1 MVVERLLREY
11 GARVLAIREDFTVFE
26 TTGHKEETEKLIK
39 VLKTMAS

>member
-26 TTGHKEETEKLIK
+26 TTGHKRRNGK
-39 VLKTMAS
+39 AN